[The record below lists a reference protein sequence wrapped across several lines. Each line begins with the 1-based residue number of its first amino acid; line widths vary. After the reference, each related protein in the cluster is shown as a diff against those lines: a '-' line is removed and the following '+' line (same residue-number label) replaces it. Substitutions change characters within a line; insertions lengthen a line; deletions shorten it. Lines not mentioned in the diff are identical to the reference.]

1 MEKIKKILNFW
12 LPPFL
17 WMGLIFFLSSFHKL
31 QVSSIGWQ
39 DFITRKTAHFLEYYI
54 LFLLFFRA
62 FKNTSKIPFPRILF
76 LSLILTLLYSITD
89 EFHQTFIN
97 GRSGKIFDIGVDFLG
112 ATFGAYFVIKLLPKS
127 PQKIKS
133 WFKKINV
140 YYGAD

>member
-112 ATFGAYFVIKLLPKS
+112 GFLGSLTVNQLLPKS
-127 PQKIKS
+127 SDEIKKL
-133 WFKKINV
+133 FKKLKV
-140 YYGAD
+140 L

>member
-54 LFLLFFRA
+54 LFFLFYRA
-62 FKNTSKIPFPRILF
+62 FKNTSKIPSPKILF
-76 LSLILTLLYSITD
+76 LSLILTLLYSTTD

-97 GRSGKIFDIGVDFLG
+97 GRTGRIFDIGVDFFGGFLG
-112 ATFGAYFVIKLLPKS
+112 SLTVNQLLPKS
-127 PQKIKS
+127 SDEIKKL
-133 WFKKINV
+133 FKKLKV
-140 YYGAD
+140 L